1 MQRSENRQMPF
12 GSAAVM
18 LLAAMPLAQAEGT
31 LEILL
36 PLGRTA
42 YQTNEDI
49 HLAVVRSSDK
59 ALRAGE
65 MRLLLAGPGG
75 SRMSFAFAVPAIAV
89 VGADARA
96 TEHIY
101 LNGRLLRPGH
111 YTIEAGADGVAART
125 DIDVYGHVRR
135 TSYKLIPWGRAK
147 GKQQLVEGEDSLG
160 FNLFYG
166 VYATDDEGNLIRA
179 GLDFMRCCAMGGAHQ
194 MDLRSECDW
203 SDPYV
208 TRGGAVRVVQ
218 RTLTDRT
225 RPNTAGV
232 HFYDEPGLTHLKH
245 PVTGEQTPH
254 GIPSQHRSYEA
265 AFGRKPPAYHTL
277 DPRNPD
283 HVARWRHFAR
293 WKLGFMD
300 AAWKIAQFGVSY
312 ARPDYL
318 SVTQSQYG
326 FGAFTDGY
334 YFNVVRCLPITSG
347 HGGYHDYGLYLFNP
361 SYFLETAL
369 ARDHA
374 KPCWYLPCWYSSTTY
389 EQFRLEQ
396 NLCFAMGIQGLQ
408 TPPDIDPFEPAKK
421 LAAEAVVETNKI
433 AARLGPIFHTMPPT
447 YPPVAVLYSL
457 SHMIHKQTLDRSVNY
472 LHQDDHGAMLP
483 WVYLAGTMLHHRFL
497 TVVEEDALDGTL
509 IARHKALILASIDY
523 LPPAVV
529 WALENFIEYG
539 GLVLMTG
546 GCGVK
551 VKGAVDLGLTP
562 KLPDEKLIEEL
573 RKKNDEESRQ
583 RLRALTTLGKQL
595 AAARPLAE
603 AIDKQ
608 LRRRGIRP
616 IFECDNAGIVATRH
630 AAGDVEY
637 LFAVNASTDRAG
649 ESHNTQAAVATIWLP
664 VEPGD
669 RRPIYDAV
677 RGGPAW
683 EFARKD
689 GKLVG
694 RFRFGPGQMRVF
706 ARPLALPTGVVVTA
720 PVVRREYTRH
730 DAPLV
735 VDVGATVTGAGGSLP
750 LRVRVFDPLGKR
762 HDVYRATELG
772 TLRLSL
778 PLGVNDP
785 PGTWAVYVQNLLTNH
800 EGTATFE
807 HYAPPRCGALAGRK
821 TRAIH
826 FGRDRDNIFRFFRVH
841 RGVTI
846 VTGSSDYNQPAA
858 KRLAKILQPWDV
870 KCTVVKAADVNKP
883 RRIPAEALKTW
894 IGLSPTRLSEKNP
907 GRPDQVGFA
916 VEGPVVLLGTAR
928 DNPLIA
934 YLLKRGFL
942 PYEPKADVF
951 PGRGRGLLAWQRDGV
966 GHGQESITVIADD
979 AGGMAEAVGTLY
991 EAQAGMEPLT
1001 RWELPKASHVAAAT
1015 KADVPPEPRVAWSAL
1030 LPDRAVGMKAD
1041 GDTLTVLTRDE
1052 SISTIDAKGEAS
1064 APRPMK
1070 ADAYARQAERMK
1082 PTPDAEAMKLAREH
1096 PVPGRIAKHAVRRG
1110 DRVAVGY
1117 WGGLLRILDAD
1128 GSPKAA
1134 CHLQHDITFLSWP
1147 GETLAVGLSDGR
1159 VVGLSL
1165 GAVRAPAGDT
1175 STSPASRRRRT
1186 RSAVR
1191 RSR

>member
-1 MQRSENRQMPF
+1 MC
-12 GSAAVM
+12 
-18 LLAAMPLAQAEGT
+18 
-31 LEILL
+31 
-36 PLGRTA
+36 
-42 YQTNEDI
+42 
-49 HLAVVRSSDK
+49 
-59 ALRAGE
+59 
-65 MRLLLAGPGG
+65 
-75 SRMSFAFAVPAIAV
+75 
-89 VGADARA
+89 
-96 TEHIY
+96 
-101 LNGRLLRPGH
+101 
-111 YTIEAGADGVAART
+111 
-125 DIDVYGHVRR
+125 
-135 TSYKLIPWGRAK
+135 
-147 GKQQLVEGEDSLG
+147 
-160 FNLFYG
+160 
-166 VYATDDEGNLIRA
+166 IR
-179 GLDFMRCCAMGGAHQ
+179 D
-194 MDLRSECDW
+194 
-203 SDPYV
+203 
-208 TRGGAVRVVQ
+208 
-218 RTLTDRT
+218 
-225 RPNTAGV
+225 
-232 HFYDEPGLTHLKH
+232 
-245 PVTGEQTPH
+245 
-254 GIPSQHRSYEA
+254 
-265 AFGRKPPAYHTL
+265 
-277 DPRNPD
+277 
-283 HVARWRHFAR
+283 
-293 WKLGFMD
+293 
-300 AAWKIAQFGVSY
+300 
-312 ARPDYL
+312 
-318 SVTQSQYG
+318 
-326 FGAFTDGY
+326 
-334 YFNVVRCLPITSG
+334 
-347 HGGYHDYGLYLFNP
+347 
-361 SYFLETAL
+361 
-369 ARDHA
+369 
-374 KPCWYLPCWYSSTTY
+374 
-389 EQFRLEQ
+389 
-396 NLCFAMGIQGLQ
+396 
-408 TPPDIDPFEPAKK
+408 
-421 LAAEAVVETNKI
+421 
-433 AARLGPIFHTMPPT
+433 
-447 YPPVAVLYSL
+447 
-457 SHMIHKQTLDRSVNY
+457 
-472 LHQDDHGAMLP
+472 
-483 WVYLAGTMLHHRFL
+483 
-497 TVVEEDALDGTL
+497 
-509 IARHKALILASIDY
+509 
-523 LPPAVV
+523 
-529 WALENFIEYG
+529 
-539 GLVLMTG
+539 
-546 GCGVK
+546 
-551 VKGAVDLGLTP
+551 
-562 KLPDEKLIEEL
+562 
-573 RKKNDEESRQ
+573 
-583 RLRALTTLGKQL
+583 
-595 AAARPLAE
+595 
-603 AIDKQ
+603 
-608 LRRRGIRP
+608 
-616 IFECDNAGIVATRH
+616 
-630 AAGDVEY
+630 
-637 LFAVNASTDRAG
+637 
-649 ESHNTQAAVATIWLP
+649 
-664 VEPGD
+664 
-669 RRPIYDAV
+669 
-677 RGGPAW
+677 
-683 EFARKD
+683 
-689 GKLVG
+689 
-694 RFRFGPGQMRVF
+694 
-706 ARPLALPTGVVVTA
+706 
-720 PVVRREYTRH
+720 RH